1 MTACCSRDVVT
12 VPLYGLFGFSSVVG
26 CLKSNVADLLK
37 IRKKPPPILLL
48 PSDLPDVLAVVVVVV
63 VAVDAVGKGFGGDFR
78 SPEVGEQ
85 FCVIKCYI
93 RFTQPLLFT
102 IIQGSILILFLTM
115 LRN

>member
-37 IRKKPPPILLL
+37 IRKNPPPILLL

-63 VAVDAVGKGFGGDFR
+63 VAVEAVGKGFGGDFR

-85 FCVIKCYI
+85 FYVNQCYI
-93 RFTQPLLFT
+93 RFTRPLFS
-102 IIQGSILILFLTM
+102 SILKLV
-115 LRN
+115 N